1 MAAALGRRPSP
12 AVVAV
17 LLLVRA
23 CPHLF
28 APTHAPPSTGAST
41 VSPHTALLS
50 YTLVPHPS
58 SAHVASENAP
68 CTPGCGVGA
77 VSTAVGVGARELR
90 GRRHRRG
97 GEGGGGAR
105 LPVGCPVYACTS
117 AQHRI
122 HATVE
127 VAASRHNVL
136 FAPSCSSHPG
146 NEGVGASGSSKHINN
161 GQEGEA
167 KHDILQ
173 QLCFLNRSINV
184 CLAQLACYLQ
194 VS

>member
-1 MAAALGRRPSP
+1 MSCFTSPSWP
-12 AVVAV
+12 
-17 LLLVRA
+17 LLMCFEL
-23 CPHLF
+23 PE
-28 APTHAPPSTGAST
+28 APTPSLPGCDEQEGANSILCLEAATST
-41 VSPHTALLS
+41 VACMRCYADVHAHTRHPTGS
-50 YTLVPHPS
+50 HPS

-136 FAPSCSSHPG
+136 FVPSLARRIRAMKEWALLVAQSTL
-146 NEGVGASGSSKHINN
+146 IT
-161 GQEGEA
+161 A
-167 KHDILQ
+167 KKV
-173 QLCFLNRSINV
+173 R
-184 CLAQLACYLQ
+184 
-194 VS
+194 